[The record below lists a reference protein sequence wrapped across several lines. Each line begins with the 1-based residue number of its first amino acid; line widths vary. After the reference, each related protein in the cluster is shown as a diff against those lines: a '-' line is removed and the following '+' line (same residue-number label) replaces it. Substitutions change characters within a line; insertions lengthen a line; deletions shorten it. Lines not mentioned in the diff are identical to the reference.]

1 MKITKETVEY
11 VAHLARLKLEP
22 QEVEAYTGQIDK
34 ILEYME
40 SLNSL
45 NTDNVEPT
53 THPVPVAC
61 VMRDDVGRPSFAA
74 EESVGNAPQR
84 IDTFFKVPPIMNRI
98 VRRKSKA

>member
-11 VAHLARLKLEP
+11 VAHLARLDLKPE
-22 QEVEAYTGQIDK
+22 EVEAYTLQIDK

-61 VMRDDVGRPSFAA
+61 VMRDDIAKPSFAA
-74 EESVGNAPQR
+74 EESVGNAPHR
-84 IDTFFKVPPIMNRI
+84 IDTFFKVPPII
-98 VRRKSKA
+98 EQEP

>member
-11 VAHLARLKLEP
+11 VAHLARLDLKPE
-22 QEVEAYTGQIDK
+22 EVEAYTGQIDK

-53 THPVPVAC
+53 SHPVPVAC
-61 VMRDDVGRPSFAA
+61 AMRYDAVKPSFAA
-74 EESVGNAPQR
+74 EESVGNAPHR
-84 IDTFFKVPPIMNRI
+84 IDTFFKVPPII
-98 VRRKSKA
+98 EQDE

>member
-11 VAHLARLKLEP
+11 VAHLARLRLDP
-22 QEVEAYTGQIDK
+22 NEVDVYTRQIDN

-53 THPVPVAC
+53 SHPVPVAC
-61 VMRDDVGRPSFAA
+61 VMREDAVKESFAA
-74 EESVGNAPQR
+74 EESVANASAR
-84 IDTFFKVPPIMNRI
+84 INTFFKVPPII
-98 VRRKSKA
+98 EQE